1 MKFSKSLLAVS
12 MSAMM
17 LFSSPVANTGLLAI
31 QTVEAAVTK
40 APTLNKT
47 SAAIYEGAAIQLS
60 LRNAVA
66 SRISWRVSSPSILQI
81 TQKGYVKGLKPPHD

>member
-66 SRISWRVSSPSILQI
+66 VESPGEYLLHLFCRSLR
-81 TQKGYVKGLKPPHD
+81 KVM